1 MCAQGGIR
9 GELATVRK
17 ARQAKIE
24 EKKAIRASM
33 GGGRI
38 DVVRLQFCR
47 SGKFVAGG
55 RVANEVRYGFAI

>member
-24 EKKAIRASM
+24 EKKAIRSSM

-38 DVVRLQFCR
+38 DVVRLQLLSAREIRCGW
-47 SGKFVAGG
+47 SGC
-55 RVANEVRYGFAI
+55 E